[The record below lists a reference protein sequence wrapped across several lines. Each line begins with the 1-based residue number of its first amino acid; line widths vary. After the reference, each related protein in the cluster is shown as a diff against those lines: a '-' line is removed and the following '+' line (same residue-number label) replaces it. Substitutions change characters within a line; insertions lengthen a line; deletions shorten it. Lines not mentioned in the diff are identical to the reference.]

1 MKAIVTGMLATYPVG
16 GVAWDYG
23 QYALGL
29 ERLGFDVYYLE
40 DTGLDSYDPVKREY
54 GGDYGHGIGFVQQS
68 LAALSASL
76 GERWHVRT
84 PGGATHGLPPDDL
97 RDVIAE
103 ADLLLNVSG
112 SALMRDDYLRCR
124 NKILID
130 TDPGLTQFR
139 NIPRWDAHPSWMG
152 THGYRAHDHF
162 FSYAELIGTAQC
174 ALPTLGLAWQ
184 PTRAPVVLDL
194 WQPRPPERCWTT
206 VMTWRAFPEP
216 IEYQGRRY
224 GGKELEF
231 DMIETLPRRTAA
243 ALEVAVGG
251 HAAPT
256 ERWRSLGWSVIDSQS
271 VSGTMGAYRAYIE
284 RSRGEFSV
292 AKNIYVGTRCGW
304 FSCRTACYLAA
315 GHPAVIQDTG
325 YSRLFPCGAGV
336 VPFSSIDEAV
346 AAVERVEADYEHHRL
361 AARSFAQAHF
371 ASERVLG
378 ELLER
383 IGVA

>member
-1 MKAIVTGMLATYPVG
+1 MKVIVAGMIATYPVG

-29 ERLGFDVYYLE
+29 ERLGYEVYYLE
-40 DTGLDSYDPVKREY
+40 DTGFESYHPVKREY
-54 GGDYGHGIGFVQQS
+54 GSDYGYGIGFLQQS
-68 LAALSASL
+68 LAALSPSL
-76 GERWHVRT
+76 GKRWHVRT
-84 PGGATHGLPPDDL
+84 PEGATHGLPPGDL

-124 NKILID
+124 NKVLID

-139 NIPRWDAHPSWMG
+139 NFPRWDASPNWMG

-162 FSYAELIGTAQC
+162 FTYAELIGTAQC
-174 ALPTLGLAWQ
+174 ELPTLGLAWQ
-184 PTRAPVVLDL
+184 PTRPPVVLDL
-194 WQPRPPERCWTT
+194 WQPRPPEQRWTT
-206 VMTWRAFPEP
+206 VMTWRAFAEP

-231 DMIETLPRRTAA
+231 EMIEALPQQTAA

-251 HAAPT
+251 SAPT
-256 ERWRSLGWSVIDSQS
+256 ERWRSLGWSVVDSQS
-271 VSGTMGAYRAYIE
+271 VSDTMDAYRAYIE
-284 RSRGEFSV
+284 GSRGEFSV
-292 AKNIYVGTRCGW
+292 AKNTYVATRCGW

-315 GHPAVIQDTG
+315 GRPAVIQDTG

-336 VPFSSIDEAV
+336 VAFRDLEG
-346 AAVERVEADYEHHRL
+346 AAAGIERVEADYARHRL
-361 AARSFAQAHF
+361 AARSFAEAHF

-378 ELLER
+378 DLLER
-383 IGVA
+383 IGAG